1 MNESEQKRAGG
12 IRQYT
17 LGINLYRRGQYE
29 KAIKELEP
37 LTACKDVLGRV
48 ARYYYAMSHRK
59 LGIDSLESGRFN
71 NAETHI
77 RAAVEAVGNKADLP
91 SYMAAVYART
101 RRMDRCA
108 DEIEKI
114 IESGGDGASA
124 RRKLAQAQWNAGRRT
139 EAYMTLTSA
148 ISRFAET
155 GELHMQMGLFYA
167 AEERFDEARREMET
181 AAQVD
186 CTNADC
192 HYYLGLIAQA
202 QQDLRTAVRSYQR
215 SFDLRPDDLRVCYH
229 LALAA
234 KAASQRGEHFM
245 LRVPE
250 QTRAA
255 NGSHMYQLAGYVTS
269 DPDFIEA
276 FLILPPS
283 EADSEL
289 FGLLAGVL
297 EVAISEHPDYA
308 DLHFHCS
315 RTFNRLGQADA
326 ALRHARRA
334 VQINPNYVQAL
345 IYLGKLY
352 SKAGKTDEA
361 IDCLERAILNG
372 GDWPDVHCL
381 AGELLGQCNRVVD
394 ARKHLGR
401 ALQLNSG
408 YTRAADALESLAA

>member
-1 MNESEQKRAGG
+1 MNESELKNGGG

-29 KAIKELEP
+29 KAITELEP
-37 LTACKDVLGRV
+37 LTACKDILGRV

-59 LGIDSLESGRFN
+59 MGIDSLESGRFSH
-71 NAETHI
+71 AEAHL

-101 RRMDRCA
+101 KQTDLCA
-108 DEIEKI
+108 IEIEKV
-114 IESGGDGASA
+114 IESRGDDPSA
-124 RRKLAQAQWNAGRRT
+124 RRKLAQTQWRSGRRT

-148 ISRFAET
+148 MMRFTET
-155 GELHMQMGLFYA
+155 GGLHMQLGLFYA
-167 AEERFDEARREMET
+167 AEERFSEARHEMEI
-181 AAQVD
+181 AAQID
-186 CTNADC
+186 CSNADC
-192 HYYLGLIAQA
+192 HYYLGMIAQA

-215 SFDLRPDDLRVCYH
+215 SFDLRPEDLRVGYH

-234 KAASQRGEHFM
+234 KAAAQQGEHFM

-250 QTRAA
+250 QTQIQT
-255 NGSHMYQLAGYVTS
+255 GSHMYQLAGYVTS
-269 DPDFIEA
+269 EPDFIEA

-283 EADSEL
+283 EADEEL

-297 EVAISEHPDYA
+297 EVAISEHSNYA

-315 RTFNRLGQADA
+315 RTFNRLGQTEA
-326 ALRHARRA
+326 AMRHAKRA

-345 IYLGKLY
+345 IHLGRLY
-352 SKAGKTDEA
+352 SQVEIVDEA
-361 IDCLERAILNG
+361 IGCFERAILNG
-372 GDWPDVHCL
+372 GDWPDVHCH
-381 AGELLGQCNRVVD
+381 AGELLGQCNRVAD

-408 YTRAADALESLAA
+408 YTRASNALESLAA